1 MEVAESNVGK
11 SVGLSEEYRN
21 LITDNESIMTSQRNE
36 VHDMLFKMEVQNK
49 NLDRMREENYAL
61 RKES

>member
-21 LITDNESIMTSQRNE
+21 LITDNESIMTS
-36 VHDMLFKMEVQNK
+36 
-49 NLDRMREENYAL
+49 
-61 RKES
+61 